1 MAREAL
7 GQEEIPRG
15 PVDAGDRA
23 VTKLVEPVMPIEP
36 RPPLPPREPPLG
48 GSRGQAP
55 ALCGDEEGR
64 VGRGLKANRRQTEL
78 LDTPGSSP
86 NICGVITNDGGRVSQ
101 ADPAADLAERSDS
114 AGQNPTPDAQVEGTL
129 VEVSLESAGR
139 YLLLG
144 QIGAGSMG
152 EVWRGEDPQ
161 IGRQVAVKLLNVPQG
176 LTASQMSEWEERF
189 LREAR
194 AAGRLSHPGIV
205 PVYDVGR
212 TSHGRPFI
220 VMELVEG
227 RSLDA
232 VMKEGPAPPPET
244 ALGWGA
250 QVAEA
255 LDAAHQRGIVHR
267 DIKPANIL
275 VDGEG
280 RARIADFGIAR
291 LSESEL
297 TREGV
302 FLGSPAYAAPEQLR
316 GAAVDGRSDLFSL
329 GSSLYALLTG
339 VRPFRGEDLTSLAYA
354 ICHVE
359 PDPPSRHAPGLPRAC
374 DAILLR
380 ALAKDPEGRHQTGRE
395 LAEDLRAAARGRL
408 PSWITQGAV
417 AERTVS
423 AEVHDPAGAAGG
435 ARRAELERRAAA
447 VGSSAAVL
455 MVRAA
460 EGAEAGA
467 RAVGRSAA
475 AGIRASSPVLRR
487 LLQAGLQGAGRAWRA
502 AREGWLRGWAKG
514 PRVRVAMVAGLVVLL
529 VALTVGGVA
538 LASRVAEARRET
550 PGQKIKKAFKS
561 LFSDLGNVQVGPGDR
576 EAERHG

>member
-1 MAREAL
+1 MSHAE
-7 GQEEIPRG
+7 
-15 PVDAGDRA
+15 
-23 VTKLVEPVMPIEP
+23 
-36 RPPLPPREPPLG
+36 
-48 GSRGQAP
+48 
-55 ALCGDEEGR
+55 
-64 VGRGLKANRRQTEL
+64 
-78 LDTPGSSP
+78 
-86 NICGVITNDGGRVSQ
+86 
-101 ADPAADLAERSDS
+101 PAADLAERSGS
-114 AGQNPTPDAQVEGTL
+114 ACPNPTPDAQAEGTL

-139 YLLLG
+139 YLLHEQL
-144 QIGAGSMG
+144 GAGSMG

-176 LTASQMSEWEERF
+176 LTAAQMSEWEERF

-212 TSHGRPFI
+212 TNHGRPFI
-220 VMELVEG
+220 VMELVVG
-227 RSLDA
+227 RSLDD
-232 VMKEGPAPPPET
+232 VMKEGTAPPPET
-244 ALGWGA
+244 ALAWGA

-275 VDGEG
+275 IDGEG

-359 PDPPSRHAPGLPRAC
+359 PDPPSRHVPGLPRAC

-395 LAEDLRAAARGRL
+395 LAEDLRAAAQGRS
-408 PSWITQGAV
+408 PSWTTPGAG

-423 AEVHDPAGAAGG
+423 AEMAAPAAATAG
-435 ARRAELERRAAA
+435 ARRAELERRVAA
-447 VGSSAAVL
+447 VGSSVAVM
-455 MVRAA
+455 MVRRAQA
-460 EGAEAGA
+460 AEAGA
-467 RAVGRSAA
+467 RAVGRFAA
-475 AGIRASSPVLRR
+475 AGIKLSASVLRR
-487 LLQAGLQGAGRAWRA
+487 LLQVGLQGAGRAWRA
-502 AREGWLRGWAKG
+502 SREAWLRGWAKG
-514 PRVRVAMVAGLVVLL
+514 PRVRAAMVVGLAVLL
-529 VALTVGGVA
+529 VALTVGGAA
-538 LASRVAEARRET
+538 LASWVAEARRET
-550 PGQKIKKAFKS
+550 QGQKVRKAFKS
-561 LFSDLGNVQVGPGDR
+561 LVSDLGNVQVGPGDP